1 MTQQEKLDAMV
12 TDLAGD
18 LKPMVVKIEAGI
30 PTTRGN
36 YGRYMG
42 LIQQLGHSCK
52 RTEQVIA
59 LSLIEAGAD
68 RQGVSDAVK
77 ILHG

>member
-1 MTQQEKLDAMV
+1 MTDKEKFDAMV
-12 TDLAGD
+12 ADLAID
-18 LKPMVVKIEAGI
+18 LKPMVEKIEAGL

-42 LIQQLGHSCK
+42 LIQQLGHSDK

-59 LSLIEAGAD
+59 LSLIAAGAD
-68 RQGVSDAVK
+68 RRGVSDAVH